1 MSRKVWV
8 MCLCGVVIVLV
19 AEGLRRGLGLFLI
32 PMSEDVGFSRQY
44 FGLILAVQSIVF
56 GAIQPVIGLVSDRFG
71 AARTL
76 VVAAI
81 VYALGIWLAS
91 VATSGIELMLSLG
104 LLVGLGL
111 AGTTHNVVLGAAG
124 RAVSNKRR
132 GVVFGTVIASGSL
145 GMFLLT
151 PMVQFGID
159 SVGWRDTF
167 LVLAVIVVLLP
178 VFALGLM
185 DDAAPAS
192 SGPPQSVREA
202 ITEARSHR
210 GYLLLTAGFFVCG
223 FHVMFIST
231 HLPAFF
237 ADERLSPATGA
248 KALALIGLANI
259 AGAYI
264 FGWLGDR
271 YHKKNLLCW
280 IYLARAIAMGAVL
293 VMPIT
298 ELTAI
303 AFGIVIGVLW
313 LGTVPLTSGIVA
325 QIFGTQYFS
334 MLFGVVL
341 ASHQL
346 GGFAGAWLGG
356 LIHDVTGNYDLMWML
371 SVLAGLAAAAIHWP
385 IDDRPVARL
394 VPQPG

>member
-1 MSRKVWV
+1 
-8 MCLCGVVIVLV
+8 
-19 AEGLRRGLGLFLI
+19 
-32 PMSEDVGFSRQY
+32 
-44 FGLILAVQSIVF
+44 
-56 GAIQPVIGLVSDRFG
+56 
-71 AARTL
+71 
-76 VVAAI
+76 
-81 VYALGIWLAS
+81 
-91 VATSGIELMLSLG
+91 
-104 LLVGLGL
+104 
-111 AGTTHNVVLGAAG
+111 
-124 RAVSNKRR
+124 
-132 GVVFGTVIASGSL
+132 
-145 GMFLLT
+145 
-151 PMVQFGID
+151 
-159 SVGWRDTF
+159 
-167 LVLAVIVVLLP
+167 
-178 VFALGLM
+178 
-185 DDAAPAS
+185 
-192 SGPPQSVREA
+192 
-202 ITEARSHR
+202 
-210 GYLLLTAGFFVCG
+210 
-223 FHVMFIST
+223 MFIST

-356 LIHDVTGNYDLMWML
+356 LIYDVTGNYDLMWML